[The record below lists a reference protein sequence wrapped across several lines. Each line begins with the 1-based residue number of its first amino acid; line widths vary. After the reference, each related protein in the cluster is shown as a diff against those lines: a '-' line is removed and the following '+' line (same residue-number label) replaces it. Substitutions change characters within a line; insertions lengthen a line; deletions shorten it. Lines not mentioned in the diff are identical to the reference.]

1 MQPSGCASCMHAP
14 SEGGARTA
22 PAIQSKPQDRTRLR
36 FHAPTL
42 RRILRAVHLG
52 LVLDRL
58 GRCLYLLR
66 IPQIPAKLERRDRQ
80 VRGDGLQVCGKA
92 VHEGRPRGDL
102 QPGDCVVRDVLDV
115 LQDGTDGVPVRGDKN
130 GLPGLERGSD
140 LRLPEGHHARD
151 GVLEALRHGDVLVLE
166 VRVLCLLARVVLA
179 VLLDGRGRD
188 VEAPAPDLH
197 LLGAVLL
204 HRLLLVQAG
213 ESSVHALVQ
222 APALHDGD
230 VHLVGLLESVV
241 EGLDGALEDRGVA
254 DVEPQ
259 ALLLDER
266 PCALCLSD
274 ALLGEVHVDPASEAI
289 VHIPLGLAVAR
300 EDEHGVRLVG
310 HGW

>member
-115 LQDGTDGVPVRGDKN
+115 LQDGTDGVPVRGNEDS
-130 GLPGLERGSD
+130 LPRLQSGSD
-140 LRLPEGHHARD
+140 LCLPEGHHARD

-204 HRLLLVQAG
+204 HRLLLVEAC
-213 ESSVHALVQ
+213 EAAVHALVQ
-222 APALHDGD
+222 TPTLDHGRMELVALFQG
-230 VHLVGLLESVV
+230 VV
-241 EGLDGALEDRGVA
+241 ERLDRALEDRGVA
-254 DVEPQ
+254 DIKPE

-266 PCALCLSD
+266 PCTLRLPD
-274 ALLGEVHVDPASEAI
+274 ALLG
-289 VHIPLGLAVAR
+289 
-300 EDEHGVRLVG
+300 
-310 HGW
+310 